1 MKKVMLVA
9 VAVSALAA
17 QAAEEG
23 AYLGLNYNHVKL
35 SADGSSGSDDAVGV
49 YGGYRVG
56 DIAGEISRL
65 QKTND
70 GAKIVLT
77 DFAAIPRM
85 NVAKDV
91 DVLGKVGVRH
101 TEISAE
107 GGKASGTSLVIGA
120 GVEYA
125 VMPQLSV
132 RAMVDYSNKT
142 FGESIKATT
151 TTIGVAYK
159 F

>member
-1 MKKVMLVA
+1 MKKVILVA
-9 VAVSALAA
+9 MAVSALGA

-23 AYLGLNYNHVKL
+23 VYVGLNFNHVKL
-35 SADGSSGSDDAVGV
+35 STDAGSGSGGVAGV

-65 QKTND
+65 QKTKD
-70 GAKIVLT
+70 GIKIVFT